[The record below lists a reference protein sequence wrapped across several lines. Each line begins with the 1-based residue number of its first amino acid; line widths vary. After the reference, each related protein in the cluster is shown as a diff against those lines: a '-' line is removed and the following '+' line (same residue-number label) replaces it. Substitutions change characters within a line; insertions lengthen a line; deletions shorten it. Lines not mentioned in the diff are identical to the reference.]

1 MSLAS
6 LARKYTEDAITTL
19 ATIMED
25 KGEPASARIRA
36 ATKLLNRGYGPPP
49 QSIEVLTPSS
59 EIPEFPTPEETY
71 AEVRRRG
78 LLPVL
83 ELVAEEMEREDRG
96 SHHRH
101 EAEDPA
107 SIRAA
112 GKRGTAPLTKTPTIG
127 ALQDDRIEPDIEKSK
142 SRHPT
147 RPHRY
152 PTSRPRK
159 KSAPS

>member
-1 MSLAS
+1 MPSGNSHGGRRRGAGRPRGAVGRRGRVLHMSLAS

-96 SHHRH
+96 SHHRR

-107 SIRAA
+107 SFARRDANRATVKDTNNRSSA
-112 GKRGTAPLTKTPTIG
+112 
-127 ALQDDRIEPDIEKSK
+127 RI
-142 SRHPT
+142 
-147 RPHRY
+147 
-152 PTSRPRK
+152 K
-159 KSAPS
+159 KIN

>member
-19 ATIMED
+19 ATIMKD
-25 KGEPASARIRA
+25 KGAPASARIRA
-36 ATKLLNRGYGPPP
+36 ATELLNRGYGRPP

-78 LLPVL
+78 MLPVL

-96 SHHRH
+96 SHHRR

-107 SIRAA
+107 SFARRDANRATNKDTNNRSSA
-112 GKRGTAPLTKTPTIG
+112 
-127 ALQDDRIEPDIEKSK
+127 RI
-142 SRHPT
+142 
-147 RPHRY
+147 
-152 PTSRPRK
+152 K
-159 KSAPS
+159 KIN

>member
-1 MSLAS
+1 M
-6 LARKYTEDAITTL
+6 
-19 ATIMED
+19 
-25 KGEPASARIRA
+25 ASARIRA

-96 SHHRH
+96 SHHRR

-107 SIRAA
+107 SFARGDANRATNKDTNNRSSA
-112 GKRGTAPLTKTPTIG
+112 
-127 ALQDDRIEPDIEKSK
+127 RI
-142 SRHPT
+142 
-147 RPHRY
+147 
-152 PTSRPRK
+152 K
-159 KSAPS
+159 KIN

>member
-19 ATIMED
+19 ATIMKD
-25 KGEPASARIRA
+25 KGAPASARIRA
-36 ATKLLNRGYGPPP
+36 ATEILNRGYGRPP

-142 SRHPT
+142 SRRPT
-147 RPHRY
+147 RPRRY

-159 KSAPS
+159 KSTPS